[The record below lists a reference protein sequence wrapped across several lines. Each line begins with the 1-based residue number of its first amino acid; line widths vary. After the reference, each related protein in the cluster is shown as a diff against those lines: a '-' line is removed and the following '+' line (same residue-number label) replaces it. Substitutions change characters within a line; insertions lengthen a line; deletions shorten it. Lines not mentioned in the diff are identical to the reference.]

1 MKYGFVGL
9 GNMATAIIKG
19 MISSGEYLPEK
30 ILGYAP
36 SVRTGRPAAEMG
48 ATICASLAEAASADV
63 LLLAVKP
70 QVMPSVLKELRGLG
84 LAGKLV
90 ISVAAGRTLA
100 FLQDGLGPDVAI
112 ARAMPNI
119 NAKVGASTSA
129 FAANSHCTEAQKII
143 VQALFFTVGSAVE
156 LPEEQFSIFSA
167 IAGASPAFSYM
178 YIDALARAAVRGG
191 LPKDKA
197 LEIAASSVYGS
208 AKMILESR
216 EHPFALIDQVSSP
229 GGITIEGVCTLQENG
244 FESAVHKAVAAS
256 AMKDRNLA

>member
-1 MKYGFVGL
+1 M
-9 GNMATAIIKG
+9 
-19 MISSGEYLPEK
+19 
-30 ILGYAP
+30 
-36 SVRTGRPAAEMG
+36 
-48 ATICASLAEAASADV
+48 
-63 LLLAVKP
+63 
-70 QVMPSVLKELRGLG
+70 
-84 LAGKLV
+84 
-90 ISVAAGRTLA
+90 
-100 FLQDGLGPDVAI
+100 
-112 ARAMPNI
+112 
-119 NAKVGASTSA
+119 
-129 FAANSHCTEAQKII
+129 
-143 VQALFFTVGSAVE
+143 GSAVE